1 MYIDFHTHILPE
13 IDDGAKNIDMSLAM
27 LEFAYANEAETVVL
41 TPHVNAS
48 SDFTDFLK
56 VRNDRFKKLSSAIS
70 SSRIICPE
78 ILLGAEVLLDCS
90 LAEKKNVRSLCIEGT
105 ELLLLELPYTP
116 WNSWYN
122 HEIYNMMSKHEV
134 VPVMAHIERYLRGPK
149 DIKKLDALISF
160 GVKFQVN
167 ASSFLSFNGHRIIRE
182 LAAEGLV
189 HAIASDAHNMSRRS
203 PDMNR
208 AFKVFNRKFG
218 DDFLDHICSKTQ
230 KLIDDNKIKTKS

>member
-27 LEFAYANEAETVVL
+27 LEFAYANEAETIIL

-48 SDFTDFLK
+48 SDFADFLN

-70 SSRIICPE
+70 SALIPCPE
-78 ILLGAEVLLDCS
+78 LLLGAEILLDCS
-90 LAEKKNVRSLCIEGT
+90 LAEKENVRSLCIEGT

-122 HEIYNMMSKHEV
+122 HEIYNIISKHEV
-134 VPVMAHIERYLRGPK
+134 TPVMAHIERYLRGPK
-149 DIKKLDALISF
+149 DLKKLDTLISF

-167 ASSFLSFNGHRIIRE
+167 ASSFLSFNGRRIIRE
-182 LAAEGLV
+182 LAAEGLI
-189 HAIASDAHNMSRRS
+189 HAIASDAHNMSLRS
-203 PDMNR
+203 PDMSR
-208 AFKVFNRKFG
+208 AFRAFTRKFG
-218 DDFLDHICSKTQ
+218 DDFLDHIYDKTS
-230 KLIDDNKIKTKS
+230 KLIDDNRIK